1 VTADLRLAIG
11 LLALML
17 LACLA
22 LRLAGVAQQRA
33 VVLASVRAVAQLA
46 LVAAAL
52 RGVFAAPVAV
62 IAVIA
67 VMFSVAT
74 WTAGRRLSMHP
85 GAMSATV
92 LSCAAGASVAV
103 GIIVGLPTLSRDVRT
118 LVAVSGIV
126 LGGTM
131 TAATLTGRRLADGLH
146 RRRDEVEAW
155 LSIGASTRQAVRAI
169 ARDSVFE
176 AMVPALDQTRT
187 VGLVTLPGAF
197 VGALLGGA
205 SATSAARF
213 QVVVLVGLL
222 CAEAIT
228 AGCLAWLL
236 GAPASLPAEPPAAGG
251 QARKPR

>member
-1 VTADLRLAIG
+1 MTADLRLAAG
-11 LLALML
+11 LLALMVI
-17 LACLA
+17 ACLA
-22 LRLAGVAQQRA
+22 LRLAGVAHQRA
-33 VVLASVRAVAQLA
+33 VVVASVRAAAQLA

-52 RGVFAAPVAV
+52 RGVFAAPLAV
-62 IAVIA
+62 IAVLA

-74 WTAGRRLSMHP
+74 WTAGRRISMHA
-85 GAMSATV
+85 GALRAAV

-103 GIIVGLPTLSRDVRT
+103 GLIVGLPTLSRDVRT

-131 TAATLTGRRLADGLH
+131 TAATLTGRKLADGLH

-155 LSIGASTRQAVRAI
+155 LSIGANARQAVRPI
-169 ARDSVFE
+169 AREAIFE
-176 AMVPALDQTRT
+176 ALVPALDQIRT

-213 QVVVLVGLL
+213 QLVVLVGLL
-222 CAEAIT
+222 CAESIT

-236 GAPASLPAEPPAAGG
+236 GAPATLPAPPATVAN
-251 QARKPR
+251 QR